1 MCTYRE
7 CALLTCIKYDH
18 TGNVVPNQKLVLSGP
33 RSRQRYQVRRGNLPA
48 DYGGRPAIGR
58 LLLVS

>member
-1 MCTYRE
+1 MCFLGGSWAHSRVISSAART
-7 CALLTCIKYDH
+7 
-18 TGNVVPNQKLVLSGP
+18 VVPNQKLVLSGP

>member
-1 MCTYRE
+1 MAVSVSRRPS
-7 CALLTCIKYDH
+7 
-18 TGNVVPNQKLVLSGP
+18 VVPNQKLVLSGP